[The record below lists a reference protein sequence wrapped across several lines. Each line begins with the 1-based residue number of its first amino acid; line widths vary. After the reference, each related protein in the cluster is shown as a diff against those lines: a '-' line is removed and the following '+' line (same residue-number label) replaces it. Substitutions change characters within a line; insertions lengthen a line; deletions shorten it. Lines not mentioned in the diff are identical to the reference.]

1 MRQWRVERH
10 LDLLLRG
17 KSSRSEK
24 TVSCP
29 FQEMVRPF
37 DSGVKEGDVRL
48 LQMNCS
54 SQFGRLLYVAVLY
67 KRENG
72 TAVVAPFS
80 RYGFPATKDEWLTG
94 FSATPLLVLQL
105 WNALP
110 VPLSVLKESWRVE
123 RFTKHQLA
131 TAQDLY
137 GHALRGSWP
146 EVERRNDIGLAILD
160 PDDERLAYQEEEL
173 TSLAP
178 LRDMLYKFIDEAESL
193 QHSKLRLL
201 KEKRIVAKSYADLS
215 PLRDMLYEFVDE
227 SESLRHSKLRL
238 QKERRIDEAV
248 SLQHSRLSLQN
259 EWRIVSKS
267 YADHPMPM
275 AASSNDNILIPVSII
290 PRKKSKA
297 SIPRALG
304 RFEDIGD
311 ELDIEVDLDAPLGQ
325 YAGARAALYVA
336 CNKTRQCYPGVV
348 NKDGSAIHF
357 NLASRKD
364 RVAIRKAKL
373 LGVLIFPK

>member
-1 MRQWRVERH
+1 MNTTNTTKSVSLSSVSDRRKDFLRQWRVERH

-17 KSSRSEK
+17 KSPRSEK
-24 TVSCP
+24 PVSGP
-29 FQEMVRPF
+29 FEEMVRPF
-37 DSGVKEGDVRL
+37 DRGVKEGDVRL

-67 KRENG
+67 KRHNG

-110 VPLSVLKESWRVE
+110 VPLSVLKESWRDE

-146 EVERRNDIGLAILD
+146 KVERRNDIGLAILD
-160 PDDERLAYQEEEL
+160 PDDERLAYQKEEL
-173 TSLAP
+173 TSLTP
-178 LRDMLYKFIDEAESL
+178 LRDMLYKFIDESESL
-193 QHSKLRLL
+193 QHSKLR
-201 KEKRIVAKSYADLS
+201 R
-215 PLRDMLYEFVDE
+215 
-227 SESLRHSKLRL
+227 
-238 QKERRIDEAV
+238 QK
-248 SLQHSRLSLQN
+248 
-259 EWRIVSKS
+259 EWRIVVKS
-267 YADHPMPM
+267 YAAQARRM
-275 AASSNDNILIPVSII
+275 AASSNDNIGIWVSLF
-290 PRKKSKA
+290 PSKNTKA
-297 SIPRALG
+297 EINRALG

-336 CNKTRQCYPGVV
+336 WNKTRQCYPGAV

-357 NLASRKD
+357 NLVSLGD
-364 RVAIRKAKL
+364 RVAIRKAEPR
-373 LGVLIFPK
+373 GILIFPK